1 MNLLRLLS
9 ILLVVLTMSGC
20 IKDDQNDC
28 PPAFNALLSFKYA
41 GDNDDAGMFAKMIDG
56 VNLYVFDKSGQ
67 FVTKQEIDK
76 SALITL
82 QGTQLN
88 LTPGEY
94 IIVCWGNVFENT
106 KVSDFDVFNSGV
118 VNHPNY
124 NIEGKSIPTNDHLYY
139 GKYEVTVPQSG
150 VVSGE
155 ILFKG
160 AHINME
166 IFVQGLGISGQK
178 ETYPIIEVRNL
189 MPQYGFDMENR
200 QPLQTTYL
208 PEIFYDEKLMASTVY
223 FQVLRFADDNP
234 IIIDIKDSATK
245 EIKASINLKDFI
257 LKEGIILKNKNEV
270 TISILIEFAD
280 LGIKITVPNWDDT
293 DITPKR

>member
-20 IKDDQNDC
+20 IKEDLSDC
-28 PPAFNALLSFKYA
+28 PPAFNALLSFKYT
-41 GDNDDAGMFAKMIDG
+41 GDNNDEGMFAKMIDG

-67 FVTKQEIDK
+67 FVIKQEINK
-76 SALITL
+76 SALIRF

-88 LTPGEY
+88 LNPGEY
-94 IIVCWGNVFENT
+94 TIVCWGNLFEDT
-106 KVSDFDVFNSGV
+106 KVSNLDVFDSAV

-124 NIEGKSIPTNDHLYY
+124 NVVGKLIPTNDHLYY
-139 GKYEVTVPQSG
+139 GKYHITVPQSG

-166 IFVQGLGISGQK
+166 IFVQGLGLSGQK
-178 ETYPIIEVRNL
+178 ELYPVIEVRNL

-200 QPLQTTYL
+200 QPMQTTYQ
-208 PEIFYDEKLMASTVY
+208 PNISYDEKLIASTAY

-234 IIIDIKDSATK
+234 VVIDIINPVTK
-245 EIKASINLKDFI
+245 EIKASINLKDFM
-257 LKEGIILKNKNEV
+257 LTEGIAIDDKNEI
-270 TISILIEFAD
+270 TISMLIEFAD
-280 LGIKITVPNWDDT
+280 LGIKITVPNWEDT